1 MSVEDVYE
9 LMRRAEELPYGEAKT
24 VLVEDALRRADAA
37 GDEELAFRVR
47 IALTNAY
54 HYGAEPAKAF
64 ATFSRTL
71 ADHDRDPGRFGET
84 HSLLWQMKAVVNA
97 LTKFPEIPLD
107 RTYAVLDD
115 MERRY
120 RAGGHSLQAV
130 YHYRCAVARHVGDAA
145 ALDWFAKWR
154 AAERDE
160 LSDCAG
166 CDPTGMMYQ
175 LIDAGRYD
183 EALEV
188 AAPVLG
194 AELTCTEQPQGVQ
207 TALMQVYLRTGRYAE
222 AADMHRRAY
231 RVNRTQLADLA
242 DIGEHLEFCGLTG
255 NGARGLEILER
266 HLGWLDR
273 APNPHAAMRFAAAG
287 ALVLGRAAAAGH
299 GAATLRRPAA
309 GDRAAADVTVDGLR
323 AELAAFATELA
334 ARFDARN
341 GTSRQGDKVRAIIEA
356 EPVAEYVPL
365 AAHHRRPAAAPAP
378 AAPAPDGTADGVADV
393 AAIDDL
399 DELLDITD
407 RRRSVR
413 DMERTVA
420 AWRRF
425 DAVAEKV
432 EPTPLQAARRLD
444 GRGVERAVAGD
455 GAGAIAAWRE
465 AARRFADLDEQDR
478 RHRTLS
484 RLGEMRVDTGDPDG
498 MADLTAAVDHFTAH
512 PAEDGYLVSALLRLA
527 GGHLELDRPADALAV
542 LDRIAPGDDP
552 YRAPDADFLRA
563 RALVL
568 TGDVGEGTAAL
579 RRSLD
584 AARAQDEPQ
593 KVAAAALMLA
603 QILGRIAED
612 QDAVSPEEIIA
623 LLDEVLA
630 VPTVAGPMRAAAHG
644 ERGRAL
650 LSADRPA
657 DAVADLV
664 EGVAAW
670 TAEGLHEAAVHLRVD
685 LAAAYMG
692 AGRHLEAAEVAE
704 EALPGVA
711 GEDGDPIGERRCR
724 LIIAHAQKELGE
736 PGAADAFVAMAGLAA
751 QDGNEEARGHFLD
764 ESAEVLTNLDRD
776 ALAAE
781 RFAEAAEAYGRAGNP
796 YGRVNALRRAAMC
809 RLWSGD
815 ADAAGSGI
823 EDARA
828 ALADLP
834 AEDEPAR
841 IWHTA
846 LISFD
851 AARILA
857 QTGLFPAAVEQ
868 ATAAAEGFR
877 SLNEDD
883 AAQQAEDLLAKIR
896 YTSIGDEDDDPR
908 AGDHPNDGS
917 TPA

>member
-9 LMRRAEELPYGEAKT
+9 LMRRAEELPYGEART

-37 GDEELAFRVR
+37 ADEVLAFRVR

-107 RTYAVLDD
+107 RTRAVLDD

-130 YHYRCAVARHVGDAA
+130 YHYRCAVARHVGDGT

-154 AAERDE
+154 AAERDD

-175 LIDAGRYD
+175 LIDAGRYE

-194 AELTCTEQPQGVQ
+194 AELTCSEQPQGVQ
-207 TALMQVYLRTGRYAE
+207 TALMQVYLRTGRPDE

-255 NGARGLEILER
+255 NEARGLEILER

-273 APNPHAAMRFAAAG
+273 APNPHAAMRFAASA
-287 ALVLGRAAAAGH
+287 ALVLGRASAAGH

-309 GDRAAADVTVDGLR
+309 GERAAADVPVDGLR
-323 AELAAFATELA
+323 AELAAFATDLA

-341 GTSRQGDKVRAIIEA
+341 GTSRQGDRVREIIEA
-356 EPVAEYVPL
+356 EPVAGYVPL
-365 AAHHRRPAAAPAP
+365 AAHHRRPAPSPVPAP
-378 AAPAPDGTADGVADV
+378 AEAAEPRFDDV
-393 AAIDDL
+393 ETLDDL
-399 DELLDITD
+399 DGLLDITD
-407 RRRSVR
+407 RRRSGR
-413 DMERTVA
+413 DMARTFA

-425 DAVAEKV
+425 DVVAEKTG
-432 EPTPLQAARRLD
+432 PTPLQAARRLD

-455 GAGAIAAWRE
+455 ARGAIADWTE
-465 AARRFADLDEQDR
+465 AARRFTELDDPDR

-484 RLGEMRVDTGDPDG
+484 RLGEMRVDTGDPEG
-498 MADLTAAVDHFTAH
+498 MADLTEAVDYFAAH
-512 PAEDGYLVSALLRLA
+512 PTEDAYVVSALLRLA
-527 GGHLELDRPADALAV
+527 GGHLELDRPAEALAA
-542 LDRIAPGDDP
+542 LDRIVPGEAPD
-552 YRAPDADFLRA
+552 REPDADFLRA

-568 TGDVGEGTAAL
+568 TGEVGDGVAAL
-579 RRSLD
+579 RRSID
-584 AARAQDEPQ
+584 GARAQDEPQ
-593 KVAAAALMLA
+593 KIAAAALMLA
-603 QILGRIAED
+603 QILARIAED
-612 QDAVSPEEIIA
+612 QEADAHEEIVA
-623 LLDEVLA
+623 LVDEVLA
-630 VPTVAGPMRAAAHG
+630 GESVPAPMRAAAHG

-650 LSADRPA
+650 LAADRPA

-670 TAEGLHEAAVHLRVD
+670 TAEGLHEPAVHLRVD

-704 EALPGVA
+704 EALAGVT
-711 GEDGDPIGERRCR
+711 GQDGDPIGERRCR

-736 PGAADAFVAMAGLAA
+736 PGAADAFVDMAGLAA
-751 QDGNEEARGHFLD
+751 QDGNEEARAYFLD
-764 ESAEVLTNLDRD
+764 ESAEILTNLDRD

-781 RFAEAAEAYGRAGNP
+781 RFAEAAEAYGRAANP
-796 YGRVNALRRAAMC
+796 YGRVNGLRRAAMC

-815 ADAAGSGI
+815 ADAAGAGF

-834 AEDEPAR
+834 ADNEPAR

-846 LISFD
+846 LVSFD
-851 AARILA
+851 EARLLA
-857 QTGLFPAAVEQ
+857 QTGRLPAAEER
-868 ATAAAEGFR
+868 ASAAVDGFR
-877 SLNEDD
+877 SLDEED
-883 AAQQAEDLLAKIR
+883 AAENAAGLLAQIR
-896 YTSIGDEDDDPR
+896 SALGE
-908 AGDHPNDGS
+908 HPDDGS
-917 TPA
+917 ATP

>member
-9 LMRRAEELPYGEAKT
+9 LMRRADELPYGEAKT

-54 HYGAEPAKAF
+54 HYGAEPMKAF

-145 ALDWFAKWR
+145 APDWFAKWR

-175 LIDAGRYD
+175 LIDAGRYE

-194 AELTCTEQPQGVQ
+194 AELTCSEQPQGVQ

-242 DIGEHLEFCGLTG
+242 DIAEHLEFCGLTG

-273 APNPHAAMRFAAAG
+273 APHPYAAMRFAAAG

-309 GDRAAADVTVDGLR
+309 GERPAADVPVEALR
-323 AELAAFATELA
+323 AELAESATGLA

-341 GTSRQGDKVRAIIEA
+341 GTSRQGERVRAIIEA

-365 AAHHRRPAAAPAP
+365 AAHHRRPAAAPDPAP
-378 AAPAPDGTADGVADV
+378 AGPADDAADV

-407 RRRSVR
+407 RRRSGR
-413 DMERTVA
+413 DLERTFA

-425 DAVAEKV
+425 DTVAEKI

-444 GRGVERAVAGD
+444 GRGVELAVEGD
-455 GAGAIAAWRE
+455 APGAIAAWEE
-465 AARRFADLDEQDR
+465 AARRFAELGEEDR

-484 RLGEMRVDTGDPDG
+484 RLGEMRVDSGDPDG

-542 LDRIAPGDDP
+542 LDRIVPEDDP
-552 YRAPDADFLRA
+552 FRAPDADFVRA

-568 TGDVGEGTAAL
+568 TGEVAEGTAVL

-593 KVAAAALMLA
+593 KAAAAALMLA

-612 QDAVSPEEIIA
+612 RDAVPPEEIVA

-630 VPTVAGPMRAAAHG
+630 VPTVQGPMRAAAHG

-670 TAEGLHEAAVHLRVD
+670 TAGGAHEAAVHLRVD

-711 GEDGDPIGERRCR
+711 GEDGDPIAERRCR

-751 QDGNEEARGHFLD
+751 QDGNEAARGHFLD

-815 ADAAGSGI
+815 ADAADAGM

-834 AEDEPAR
+834 AEDGPAR

-846 LISFD
+846 LIAFD
-851 AARILA
+851 EARVLA
-857 QTGLFPAAVEQ
+857 QTGRLP
-868 ATAAAEGFR
+868 AAAERASAAVDGFR
-877 SLNEDD
+877 SLGEED
-883 AAQQAEDLLAKIR
+883 AVRNAEGLLAQ
-896 YTSIGDEDDDPR
+896 IGSALGE
-908 AGDHPNDGS
+908 HPDDGS
-917 TPA
+917 TGA

>member
-1 MSVEDVYE
+1 MSVEDVFE
-9 LMRRAEELPYGEAKT
+9 LMRRAEELPYGEART

-47 IALTNAY
+47 LRLTNAY

-84 HSLLWQMKAVVNA
+84 HTLLWQMKAVVNS

-120 RAGGHSLQAV
+120 RAGGHSPQAV
-130 YHYRCAVARHVGDAA
+130 YHYRCAVARHVGDDS

-175 LIDAGRYD
+175 LIDAGRFD

-188 AAPVLG
+188 AAPVLD
-194 AELTCTEQPQGVQ
+194 AELTCSEQPQGVQ

-255 NGARGLEILER
+255 NEARGLEILER

-273 APNPHAAMRFAAAG
+273 APNPHSAMRFAASA

-299 GAATLRRPAA
+299 GTATLRRPAA
-309 GDRAAADVTVDGLR
+309 GERAAADVPVDGLR
-323 AELAAFATELA
+323 AELATFARDLA
-334 ARFDARN
+334 ARFDERN
-341 GTSRQGDKVRAIIEA
+341 GTSRQGEKVRAIIDA
-356 EPVAEYVPL
+356 EPVAGFVPL
-365 AAHHRRPAAAPAP
+365 AAHHRRPAPAPAP
-378 AAPAPDGTADGVADV
+378 AAPEPEAVGDV
-393 AAIDDL
+393 DTIDDL

-413 DMERTVA
+413 DMDRTIA

-425 DAVAEKV
+425 DVLAEKI

-444 GRGVERAVAGD
+444 GRGVERAIEGD
-455 GAGAIAAWRE
+455 APGAMADWAE
-465 AARRFADLDEQDR
+465 AARRFADLDERDR

-484 RLGEMRVDTGDPDG
+484 RLGEVRVDTGDPEG
-498 MADLTAAVDHFTAH
+498 MADLTAAVDHFAAH
-512 PAEDGYLVSALLRLA
+512 PSEDGYLVSALLRLA

-552 YRAPDADFLRA
+552 FRAPDADFLRA

-568 TGDVGEGTAAL
+568 TGEVGAGTAVL

-593 KVAAAALMLA
+593 KIAAAGLMLA

-612 QDAVSPEEIIA
+612 QDAVPPEEIVV

-630 VPTVAGPMRAAAHG
+630 VPSVAGPMRAAAHG

-650 LSADRPA
+650 LAADRPA

-704 EALPGVA
+704 EALPGVI
-711 GEDGDPIGERRCR
+711 GEDGDPIAERRCR
-724 LIIAHAQKELGE
+724 LMIAHAQKELGE
-736 PGAADAFVAMAGLAA
+736 PGAADAFMAMAGLAA
-751 QDGNEEARGHFLD
+751 QDGNEEARAHFLD
-764 ESAEVLTNLDRD
+764 ESGDVLTNLDKD

-796 YGRVNALRRAAMC
+796 HGRVNALRRAAMC
-809 RLWSGD
+809 RMWSDD
-815 ADAAGSGI
+815 ADAAESGLG
-823 EDARA
+823 EARA

-851 AARILA
+851 EARVLA
-857 QTGLFPAAVEQ
+857 RLGRLPEAEASASAAVD
-868 ATAAAEGFR
+868 AFR
-877 SLNEDD
+877 SLDEDD
-883 AAQQAEDLLAKIR
+883 AAQTAEGLLAQLR
-896 YTSIGDEDDDPR
+896 SAVGE
-908 AGDHPNDGS
+908 HPDDGS
-917 TPA
+917 TAP